1 MRANAQ
7 QIAKGNKASKATFKV
22 VGKEA
27 QPIKGLNIGGLAAAP
42 SRKSKDH
49 PVMPV
54 SQESLDL
61 LAQFLQ
67 IEPKFKEL
75 EKQSKALKAQI
86 APSIKAD
93 YFRQFAG
100 SACDDSTQIAMV
112 NGERVRL
119 VFGTRYTTTC
129 LDARPLIA
137 AVGTDLAPQMFREA
151 TTLTFELDKVADDK
165 QQPFIDGVIAL
176 AQKLGISQ
184 GITAK
189 QCVQP
194 TAGFHEARLRLLTPE
209 QNVAVDLALPF
220 TAYPK
225 LEVVK

>member
-1 MRANAQ
+1 M
-7 QIAKGNKASKATFKV
+7 AKGKSPKPQFKV

-49 PVMPV
+49 PIMPV
-54 SQESLDL
+54 SKESHDL
-61 LAQFLQ
+61 LVQFLA

-75 EKQSKALKAQI
+75 EKTSKSLKAQI

-100 SACDDSTQIAMV
+100 GACSDSTQIAIV

-137 AVGTDLAPQMFREA
+137 AVGTDLAPQMFKEA
-151 TTLTFELDKVADDK
+151 TTLTFDLEKVAEDK
-165 QQPFIDGVIAL
+165 QQPFIDGVIEL
-176 AQKLGISQ
+176 AKKLGITD

-189 QCVQP
+189 QCVKP
-194 TAGFHEARLRLLTPE
+194 LAGFHEARLRLLTPE

-225 LEVVK
+225 LEVVKS